1 MAKQEIHKLVQ
12 THIQALAAEQAREQA
27 HQSDAQVRAEGVAR
41 ATRAIADSYPDEV
54 AAALYARAY
63 ARARCLYYQRAP
75 IDADGNIICADS
87 TIADSTIANSTISN
101 STIANSTIADR
112 QKELLADA
120 RRAEREFP
128 EMGAYDAQARGAIVD
143 LALAYA
149 LNFDID
155 DS

>member
-12 THIQALAAEQAREQA
+12 TRIQALAAEQARK

-41 ATRAIADSYPDEV
+41 ATRAIADSYPDAV
-54 AAALYARAY
+54 AAALYERAY
-63 ARARCLYYQRAP
+63 VRARSLYYQRAP

-87 TIADSTIANSTISN
+87 ICANSIC
-101 STIANSTIADR
+101 ANSTIADR

-155 DS
+155 S

>member
-12 THIQALAAEQAREQA
+12 TRIQALAAEQARK

-75 IDADGNIICADS
+75 IDADGNIICA
-87 TIADSTIANSTISN
+87 NSIC
-101 STIANSTIADR
+101 ANSTIADR

-128 EMGAYDAQARGAIVD
+128 EMGAYDAQTRGAIVD